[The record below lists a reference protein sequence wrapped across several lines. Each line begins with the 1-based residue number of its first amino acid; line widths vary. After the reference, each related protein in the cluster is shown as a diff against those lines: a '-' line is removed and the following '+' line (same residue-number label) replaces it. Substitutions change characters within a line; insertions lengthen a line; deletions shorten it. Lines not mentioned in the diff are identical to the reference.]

1 MLKPLHDRFSHV
13 RGLWSEGV
21 LGKWLIALYGAA
33 NLYTFIRDEIRQPH
47 HSDKWG
53 VIELIPHLSISWWLA
68 GWLCVAML
76 WVFESSY
83 KSYKKLKGK
92 ITTYEAQS
100 PLKIIFDPQNPGRRF
115 WSLENMKDENGVQVP
130 GSYWEYRAV
139 IRNTSL
145 TKTLRGVR
153 VTVEAIGALP
163 TRPEQSRFDIDK
175 RNQRD
180 LSPTEEC
187 LAVIR
192 CWHNPVILAGMAIGP
207 NIYGPIKMTAS
218 ADDVAPTMAI
228 FAFDPVQTPMIT
240 EVTADKSIN
249 PD

>member
-1 MLKPLHDRFSHV
+1 MPNPFSNRFSHV
-13 RGLWSEGV
+13 RSLWGEGV
-21 LGKWLIALYGAA
+21 LGKWLCASYGAA
-33 NLYTFIRDEIRQPH
+33 NLYAFIRDEIWQPPH
-47 HSDKWG
+47 ADKWG
-53 VIELIPHLSISWWLA
+53 IIELIPHLSAAWWMS

-76 WVFESSY
+76 WIFESSY
-83 KSYKKLKGK
+83 GKHKKLLDR
-92 ITTYEAQS
+92 IATYEAQS
-100 PLKIIFDPQNPGRRF
+100 PLEIIFDPQNPGERF
-115 WSLENMKDENGVQVP
+115 WSLESMKDDSGKQIA

-175 RNQRD
+175 KNQRD

-192 CWHNPVILAGMAIGP
+192 CWYNPVIVAGMAIGP
-207 NIYGPIKMTAS
+207 DIYGPIKMTAN
-218 ADDVAPTMAI
+218 AEDVAPTMAI
-228 FAFDPVQTPMIT
+228 FAFDPLKTPMIT
-240 EVTADKSIN
+240 EVKANSTIN
-249 PD
+249 VN